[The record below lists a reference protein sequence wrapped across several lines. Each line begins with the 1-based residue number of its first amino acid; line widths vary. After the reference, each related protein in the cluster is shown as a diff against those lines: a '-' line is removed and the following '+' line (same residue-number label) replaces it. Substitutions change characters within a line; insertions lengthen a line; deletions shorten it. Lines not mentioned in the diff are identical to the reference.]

1 LSFSFSS
8 KYYACLAI
16 IEDETSKLYEKLV
29 DQCKDETVKLLL
41 LNILYE
47 TKKHKELLFQIANLK
62 KEFQLPTIEEC
73 EKEAGYLIKEC
84 LKNIQTLKMQIEQ
97 KHPIINI
104 LKKLIEFEDSI
115 SEEYLIMLHGEALKN
130 LEEKLHIKE
139 IVKYIAEDE
148 KRHINLL
155 ELSCKLLNKKL

>member
-1 LSFSFSS
+1 
-8 KYYACLAI
+8 
-16 IEDETSKLYEKLV
+16 
-29 DQCKDETVKLLL
+29 
-41 LNILYE
+41 
-47 TKKHKELLFQIANLK
+47 
-62 KEFQLPTIEEC
+62 
-73 EKEAGYLIKEC
+73 
-84 LKNIQTLKMQIEQ
+84 MQIEQ